1 MTTNSRSDWDMWND
15 IPTLVAWLN
24 SHNEVTDHELT
35 LRIAKI
41 GEEFGEAMAA
51 RIGMIGQNP
60 RKGVTHTGADL
71 AGELCDV
78 IVTAAVALTSLYG
91 DAAIARGM
99 LASKVSMLLARA
111 DANQAEARA
120 S

>member
-1 MTTNSRSDWDMWND
+1 MTTDSHTTWDMWDD

-24 SHNEVTDHELT
+24 SHNTPDDHELT

-51 RIGMIGQNP
+51 RIGMVGQNP
-60 RKGVTHTGADL
+60 RKGVTHTRMDL
-71 AGELCDV
+71 GGELCDV
-78 IVTAAVALTSLYG
+78 IVTAAVALTSLFG
-91 DAAIARGM
+91 DATVARGV
-99 LASKVSMLLARA
+99 LASKITMLVARSETHR
-111 DANQAEARA
+111 AEERA